1 MQIQSIR
8 VDDIEIGERL
18 RSLSTDAVARLAQSI
33 GDIGLQQPIT
43 IRVVDEMM
51 LDGHLT
57 AGVPIL
63 VAGAHRLAAAKSLG
77 WTHIDCIEVDDDA
90 LRAELWEIDENLMR
104 SELSPAQQ
112 ADHLARRKVIWEE
125 LKIVGQNVKQLAGRP
140 IEFAADT
147 AKASGVHART
157 VTRDIARATAL
168 GPDIRAVVGTS
179 LDKGV
184 ELDALAKMTPE
195 DRAPL
200 IRQAQAGMVVT
211 ARPLHEDDAVE
222 KQVNALIA
230 AWNRAGP
237 DARQRFLEH
246 TASARPLPGSADR
259 GRLPTPCA
267 GPVTFRSVD

>member
-1 MQIQSIR
+1 MQVQAIR

-33 GDIGLQQPIT
+33 KEIGLQQPIT

-51 LDGHLT
+51 LEGRLT

-77 WTHIDCIEVDDDA
+77 WTHIDCVEVDDDA

-112 ADHLARRKVIWEE
+112 ADHLARRKVIWET
-125 LKIVGQNVKQLAGRP
+125 LSVQIAPKPTGGRP
-140 IEFAADT
+140 AGFASDT
-147 AKASGVHART
+147 AARAGVNKTT

-168 GPDIRAVVGTS
+168 GSDIRAVVGTS

-184 ELDALAKMTPE
+184 ELDALSKMTPDE
-195 DRAPL
+195 RAPL
-200 IRQAQAGMVVT
+200 IRQAQAGMIVT

-222 KQVNALIA
+222 KQVNALIG

-237 DARQRFLEH
+237 DARQRFL
-246 TASARPLPGSADR
+246 DYID
-259 GRLPTPCA
+259 TPVFDA
-267 GPVTFRSVD
+267 TRSGA